1 MDELM
6 NELKHLGLS
15 DKEASVYLA
24 SLELGPASVQ
34 DISHKAK
41 INRATTYVMIESLS
55 GRGLLSTFV
64 KGKKRFYSPE
74 SPDRLISILRV
85 QQKELEE
92 KEKEFTKS
100 LPLLLALYNA
110 EGAKPQIRYL
120 EGPEGLRSLRQTF
133 EKLDGEFVQILSI
146 DDALATRELMEE
158 NPKHVSALRQAKTSY
173 RILAVLDKSE
183 PKDIPDMGEGEIKM
197 IPFSKFPHH
206 GEITIRGN
214 HVFLFSYRSAVLAVV
229 IISKE
234 VADTARALFELA
246 WKGAEEYQS
255 RIDK

>member
-1 MDELM
+1 MDELI

-15 DKEASVYLA
+15 DKEASVYIA

-41 INRATTYVMIESLS
+41 INRATTYVMIEALS

-92 KEKEFTKS
+92 KEKEFEKS
-100 LPLLLALYNA
+100 LPLLLALYNS

-120 EGPEGLRSLRQTF
+120 EGPEGLQSLRQTF
-133 EKLDGEFVQILSI
+133 EKLEGEFVQILNI
-146 DDALATRELMEE
+146 DDARAIKELEE
-158 NPKHVSALRQAKTSY
+158 GRSRHISTLQQKKVPY
-173 RILAVLDKSE
+173 RVLAVSSTTNLEDLQKV
-183 PKDIPDMGEGEIKM
+183 GEGEIRR
-197 IPFSKFPHH
+197 IPLSEFPLH
-206 GEITIRGN
+206 GEIVIRGN
-214 HVFLFSYRSAVLAVV
+214 HVFLFSYRSAILAVV
-229 IISKE
+229 IVSREI
-234 VADTARALFELA
+234 ADAARALFDLA
-246 WKGAEEYQS
+246 WKGADEYPS
-255 RIDK
+255 RVDK